1 MPVATGAVS
10 MSPGGRSGPEQIAR
24 QRIDDSLAEAGW
36 VVQDRAGQ
44 NIAAGLGV
52 AVREFPTDSGPCD
65 YLLFLKGKPAGIIE
79 AKREGEVLTSFEAQT
94 GDYATKLPSWLHPPV
109 RPCGLATA
117 HDRIARSP
125 SPRGATYLVTE

>member
-1 MPVATGAVS
+1 LSRTGQGRTSLPVWAWPFASSRLTPAPATTS
-10 MSPGGRSGPEQIAR
+10 
-24 QRIDDSLAEAGW
+24 
-36 VVQDRAGQ
+36 
-44 NIAAGLGV
+44 
-52 AVREFPTDSGPCD
+52 
-65 YLLFLKGKPAGIIE
+65 LFLKGKPAGIIE

-125 SPRGATYLVTE
+125 SPREATYLVTE